1 MINLL
6 LALIYFSFIS
16 LGLPDALLGSAWPG
30 MYIQLGVPI
39 SHAGIISMVIS
50 VGTVFSSLMCDR
62 LMRKMSAGLIT
73 ALSVGTTAIAMLGF
87 SFSNSFYML
96 LLWAVPYGLGAGS
109 VDSVLNNFVAVH
121 YEARHMNW
129 LHCFWG
135 IGAGLGPYIMGAS
148 LTGGLGWNFG
158 YRAVFFVQAALTAVL
173 IFYQPVWKHVKAT
186 ATETQKAS
194 KPLSAMQLIALPAAK
209 ETLLAFAFYCSLEG
223 ISGLWGA
230 SFMVES
236 RGIAP
241 ELAASLVSLFFFG
254 ITAGRF
260 LSGFITMRLG
270 VQRTN
275 RLGFCLILSG
285 IILLWISSAVW
296 LIAAGLALVGL
307 GCAPVFPGLIHLT
320 PRRFGEEASQSM
332 IGMQMAMAYVGSSL
346 TPPIAGFVAARL
358 GIRLYP
364 LLLFIFFVA
373 LVFMVERA
381 ERVKPV

>member
-1 MINLL
+1 
-6 LALIYFSFIS
+6 
-16 LGLPDALLGSAWPG
+16 
-30 MYIQLGVPI
+30 
-39 SHAGIISMVIS
+39 MVIS
-50 VGTVFSSLMCDR
+50 VGTVFSALMCDR
-62 LMRKMSAGLIT
+62 LLRKMSAGLIT

-87 SFSNSFYML
+87 SLSNSFYML
-96 LLWAVPYGLGAGS
+96 LIWAVPYGLGAGS

-121 YEARHMNW
+121 YEAKHMNW

-148 LTGGLGWNFG
+148 LMGGLGWSFG

-173 IFYQPVWKHVKAT
+173 LLSQPVWKHVKDT
-186 ATETQKAS
+186 ASETQKAS
-194 KPLSAMQLIALPAAK
+194 KPLSALQLIKLPAAK
-209 ETLLAFAFYCSLEG
+209 ETLLAFAFYCSVEG

-241 ELAASLVSLFFFG
+241 ELAASLVSLFFLG

-260 LSGFITMRLG
+260 LSGFITIKLG
-270 VQRTN
+270 VQNTN
-275 RLGFCLILSG
+275 RLGFCLILFG
-285 IILLWISSAVW
+285 IILLWLSATVW
-296 LIAAGLALVGL
+296 LIAAGLVLVGL

-346 TPPIAGFVAARL
+346 APPFAGFIAARL
-358 GIRLYP
+358 SIGLYP
-364 LLLFIFFVA
+364 LLLFIFFAA
-373 LVFMVERA
+373 LVIMVERA

>member
-1 MINLL
+1 MTSLL
-6 LALIYFSFIS
+6 LALIYVSFIS

-50 VGTVFSSLMCDR
+50 VGTVISSLMCDR
-62 LMRKMSAGLIT
+62 LLRKMSAGLIT
-73 ALSVGTTAIAMLGF
+73 ALSVGVTAIAMLGF
-87 SFSNSFYML
+87 SLSNSFYML

-135 IGAGLGPYIMGAS
+135 VGAGLGPYIMGAC
-148 LTGGLGWNFG
+148 LTGGLGWSFG
-158 YRAVFFVQAALTAVL
+158 YRAVFFIQAALAVVL
-173 IFYQPVWKHVKAT
+173 MLSQPIWKSVKGSSS
-186 ATETQKAS
+186 ETQKAS
-194 KPLSAMQLIALPAAK
+194 KPLSAMQLLALPAAK

-223 ISGLWGA
+223 VSGLWGA
-230 SFMVES
+230 SFMVEA

-241 ELAASLVSLFFFG
+241 ELAASLVSLFFCG
-254 ITAGRF
+254 ITVGRF
-260 LSGFITMRLG
+260 LSGFITMKLG
-270 VQRTN
+270 VQHTN

-285 IILLWISSAVW
+285 IILLLLSSAVW
-296 LIAAGLALVGL
+296 LIAAGLVLVGL

-320 PRRFGEEASQSM
+320 PRRFGEEASQAM

-346 TPPIAGFVAARL
+346 APPFAGFVAARL
-358 GIRLYP
+358 SIGLYP
-364 LLLFIFFVA
+364 LLLLVFLAA
-373 LVFMVERA
+373 LVFLVERA
-381 ERVKPV
+381 ERAKPV

>member
-1 MINLL
+1 MTNLL

-16 LGLPDALLGSAWPG
+16 LGLPDALLGSAWPS

-39 SHAGIISMVIS
+39 SHAGVISMVIS
-50 VGTVFSSLMCDR
+50 VGTVFSALMCDR
-62 LMRKMSAGLIT
+62 LLRKMSAGLIT
-73 ALSVGTTAIAMLGF
+73 ALSTGLTALAMLGF
-87 SFSNSFYML
+87 SLADSFVTL

-109 VDSVLNNFVAVH
+109 VDSVLNNYVAVH

-135 IGAGLGPYIMGAS
+135 VGAALGPYIMGAS
-148 LTGGLGWNFG
+148 LTGGLGWSFG

-173 IFYQPVWKHVKAT
+173 VFSQPIWNRAKGPASETRKA
-186 ATETQKAS
+186 A
-194 KPLSAMQLIALPAAK
+194 KPLGGLQLISLPAAK

-223 ISGLWGA
+223 VSGLWGA
-230 SFMVES
+230 SFMVEA
-236 RGIAP
+236 RGISP

-254 ITAGRF
+254 ITAGRL
-260 LSGFITMRLG
+260 LSGFLTIKLG
-270 VQRTN
+270 VKNTN
-275 RLGFCLILSG
+275 RLGFGL
-285 IILLWISSAVW
+285 IILGIMLLWLSASVW
-296 LIAAGLALVGL
+296 LIAAGLVLVGL

-346 TPPIAGFVAARL
+346 APPFAGFVAARL
-358 GIRLYP
+358 SIGLYP
-364 LLLFIFFVA
+364 LLLFIFFTA
-373 LVFMVERA
+373 LVFLVERA